1 MKKYKN
7 AAYDD
12 EYIDLFIYN
21 INKKIKEE
29 RINKGY
35 SINQLAQA
43 ANINQAQLSKI
54 ENGYSKPSLQS
65 LIKIMLAL
73 DMSSICLTEEYA
85 NIEYK
90 HRFMNAVKD
99 LKPETIESMLKLIE
113 SL

>member
-1 MKKYKN
+1 MKNRKN
-7 AAYDD
+7 YLNHKNLIG
-12 EYIDLFIYN
+12 EIEHYGYV
-21 INKKIKEE
+21 
-29 RINKGY
+29 Y

>member
-12 EYIDLFIYN
+12 EYIDLLIYN

-35 SINQLAQA
+35 SINQLAQE

-73 DMSSICLTEEYA
+73 DMSSICFTEEYA

>member
-12 EYIDLFIYN
+12 EYIDLLIYN
-21 INKKIKEE
+21 INKKIKEA
-29 RINKGY
+29 RINK
-35 SINQLAQA
+35 
-43 ANINQAQLSKI
+43 
-54 ENGYSKPSLQS
+54 GYSKPSLQS

-73 DMSSICLTEEYA
+73 DMSSICFTEEYA

-113 SL
+113 SLW

>member
-12 EYIDLFIYN
+12 EYIDLLIYN

-73 DMSSICLTEEYA
+73 DMSSICLTEE
-85 NIEYK
+85 
-90 HRFMNAVKD
+90 
-99 LKPETIESMLKLIE
+99 
-113 SL
+113 

>member
-12 EYIDLFIYN
+12 EYIDLLIYN

-43 ANINQAQLSKI
+43 ANINQAQL
-54 ENGYSKPSLQS
+54 
-65 LIKIMLAL
+65 
-73 DMSSICLTEEYA
+73 
-85 NIEYK
+85 
-90 HRFMNAVKD
+90 
-99 LKPETIESMLKLIE
+99 
-113 SL
+113 

>member
-1 MKKYKN
+1 
-7 AAYDD
+7 
-12 EYIDLFIYN
+12 
-21 INKKIKEE
+21 
-29 RINKGY
+29 
-35 SINQLAQA
+35 
-43 ANINQAQLSKI
+43 
-54 ENGYSKPSLQS
+54 
-65 LIKIMLAL
+65 MLAL